1 MLEQRPTIGPSMV
14 VNSTYIL
21 NINFKNFSEYVFL
34 GYFNDEYF
42 FNFIFNCMISYPVL

>member
-21 NINFKNFSEYVFL
+21 NINFKNFSEYVF
-34 GYFNDEYF
+34 F
-42 FNFIFNCMISYPVL
+42 FVF